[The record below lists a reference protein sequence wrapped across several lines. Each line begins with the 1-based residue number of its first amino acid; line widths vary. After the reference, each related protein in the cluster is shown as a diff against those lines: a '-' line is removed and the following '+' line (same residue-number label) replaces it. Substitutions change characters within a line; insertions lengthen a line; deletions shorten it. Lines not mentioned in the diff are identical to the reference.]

1 MIKIS
6 DYFKETLHKCKHLI
20 AQGDWKKV
28 WIVCANEGFDKED
41 FIQLKFMFDKIG
53 VNCEKEREEALIH
66 SMRGII
72 EEIGHTGKSSAYYDF
87 TEDDLLI
94 IDMHRLRPYVQET
107 HNYGYPFH
115 KILEIMDK
123 HREELSIV
131 DFSGGT
137 FLINL
142 DNY

>member
-1 MIKIS
+1 MINIS

-20 AQGDWKKV
+20 EQGDWKKV

-72 EEIGHTGKSSAYYDF
+72 EEIGHTSQSLVYFTNDDF
-87 TEDDLLI
+87 MVL
-94 IDMHRLRPYVQET
+94 DMQRLQPYVKET